1 MTWLKNLNS
10 GSSDPTYRES
20 ILILQFIANLIFS
33 YVAGSLN
40 QVRNIYFAI
49 VLLPIVIPV
58 IFTAMFLY
66 GSSTVIKMIGA
77 VLCLIATILL
87 VFFVL
92 VKAPEWLRFM
102 V

>member
-1 MTWLKNLNS
+1 MAWLKHLK
-10 GSSDPTYRES
+10 GRSSDTADRES
-20 ILILQFIANLIFS
+20 IIILQLIVNVIFS
-33 YVAGSLN
+33 YVAGLFN

-66 GSSTVIKMIGA
+66 GSSTVIKIIGA
-77 VLCLIATILL
+77 VLCLMATILL
-87 VFFVL
+87 VLFVL
-92 VKAPEWLRFM
+92 VK